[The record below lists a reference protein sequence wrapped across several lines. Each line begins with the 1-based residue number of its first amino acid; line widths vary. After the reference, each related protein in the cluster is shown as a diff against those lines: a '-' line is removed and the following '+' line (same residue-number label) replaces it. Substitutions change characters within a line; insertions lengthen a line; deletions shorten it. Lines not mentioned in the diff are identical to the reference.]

1 MRGGV
6 ARAQSGAAISGPDPR
21 AALLQHCKSPALTQA
36 LAASLRLRV
45 TK

>member
-6 ARAQSGAAISGPDPR
+6 ARAQSGAAISDPDPR
-21 AALLQHCKSPALTQA
+21 AALLQHCKSPAL
-36 LAASLRLRV
+36 AASLRLRV